1 MAASAL
7 THLPSKSTDE
17 CIYPSWSLIGTPT
30 SDTPTP
36 IESPSYS
43 DRSVQMFGAVGAAG
57 FNGATITMQGSNDGT
72 NWFTLTDPLG
82 NNIALTAS
90 GGKQILENTRYI
102 RPLISVATTG
112 TTPGVLVTLCLKR
125 R

>member
-1 MAASAL
+1 MAASVL
-7 THLPSKSTDE
+7 TPLRSKSTDD

-36 IESPSYS
+36 VESPSYA
-43 DRSVQMFGAVGAAG
+43 DRSVQVFGAVGAAG

-82 NNIALTAS
+82 NDVAFTAS
-90 GGKQILENTRYI
+90 GGKQIMEVTRHI
-102 RPLISVATTG
+102 RPIISGATTG
-112 TTPGVLVTLCLKR
+112 TAPGVTVNLLLR